1 LIGAGPDR
9 GLAISRPNIS
19 GAKNF
24 GIPRQ
29 MQLELIG
36 RRPDIVAA
44 RLRVEASEKSIEKQ
58 RAEFYPNINLSA
70 FIGLQSLG
78 LNKLTDSG
86 SRFGSVGPAISLP
99 IFNGGRLRGQ
109 LRSTQAEHD
118 EAVGNYNL
126 TVTQALQEVA
136 DAAVSQRALGKRLE
150 KLEQEVAAARD
161 AHRNVK
167 LRYEGGL
174 SNYLDVLSSEEIL
187 LSSLRT
193 LRDMQSRSFT
203 LDVALIK
210 ALGGGYQAAV
220 KN

>member
-1 LIGAGPDR
+1 
-9 GLAISRPNIS
+9 
-19 GAKNF
+19 
-24 GIPRQ
+24 
-29 MQLELIG
+29 
-36 RRPDIVAA
+36 
-44 RLRVEASEKSIEKQ
+44 
-58 RAEFYPNINLSA
+58 
-70 FIGLQSLG
+70 
-78 LNKLTDSG
+78 
-86 SRFGSVGPAISLP
+86 
-99 IFNGGRLRGQ
+99 
-109 LRSTQAEHD
+109 
-118 EAVGNYNL
+118 
-126 TVTQALQEVA
+126 VA